1 MKLITNWAAEEVR
14 ERIKGKVLCG
24 RGRAYV
30 FSIVRLRE
38 RTRKGVDGGR
48 IIKLAVRRD
57 APPGDIARFD
67 GGWGDYEKPADWN
80 DEERKVVGC
89 ILAKFN
95 GAVVKD
101 GESAIR
107 LKTDMGSFE

>member
-24 RGRAYV
+24 WGRAYV

-95 GAVVKD
+95 GAEVKD
-101 GESAIR
+101 GGSAIR
-107 LKTDMGSFE
+107 LKTDMDSFE